1 MESQPQPQQLQV
13 PQETAVVR
21 PARRAVVQFAAGT
34 DSEPGPSRPRP
45 LRRLHSSASR
55 PSVADK
61 LSQMNL
67 SFAGCGFLGVYH
79 IGVAA
84 CMSRYCPELL
94 QNRIAGAS
102 AGAIAAAALI
112 CKSNLSEYRR
122 DGTDGTLG
130 TFLYVRIDITS
141 VRDGTSGDTQQ
152 LQ

>member
-1 MESQPQPQQLQV
+1 MTLGS
-13 PQETAVVR
+13 
-21 PARRAVVQFAAGT
+21 RRAVVQFAAGT
-34 DSEPGPSRPRP
+34 LPEADEAGPSRQRP
-45 LRRLHSSASR
+45 RLHSSSSR

-94 QNRIAGAS
+94 LNRIAGAS

-112 CKSNLSEYRR
+112 CESNLSES
-122 DGTDGTLG
+122 T
-130 TFLYVRIDITS
+130 
-141 VRDGTSGDTQQ
+141 
-152 LQ
+152 